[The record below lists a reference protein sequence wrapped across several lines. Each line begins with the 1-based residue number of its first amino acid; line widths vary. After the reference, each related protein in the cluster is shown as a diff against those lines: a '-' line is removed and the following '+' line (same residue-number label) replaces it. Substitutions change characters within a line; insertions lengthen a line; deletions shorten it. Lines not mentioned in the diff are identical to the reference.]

1 MSVRGKCRSGP
12 RRGQAAVEYLVVAGV
27 LLATVVIVSIFL
39 HSFKEQSDRVLNIAA
54 SEYP

>member
-1 MSVRGKCRSGP
+1 MNVRGRFRSGP
-12 RRGQAAVEYLVVAGV
+12 RRGQAAVEYLLVAGV
-27 LLATVVIVSIFL
+27 LLATVVIISIFL